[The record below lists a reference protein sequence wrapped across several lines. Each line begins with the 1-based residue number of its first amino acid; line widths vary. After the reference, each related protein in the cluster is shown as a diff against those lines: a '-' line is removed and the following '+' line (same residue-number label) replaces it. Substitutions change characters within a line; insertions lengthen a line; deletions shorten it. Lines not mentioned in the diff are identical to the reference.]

1 MGFRL
6 SNRSLNLKMF
16 GGLSRTSRRAIKTMF
31 GQHVERGEVSTLI
44 NQRADIGGRMG
55 YKKAKDAYEKRQMKS
70 HTLAYPEDALITE
83 HGAAKAVSGVSEA
96 EGRTVRIS
104 QKTRNV
110 MQSADKNA
118 QGWVIQFDPQARW
131 ENNTMGWG
139 SPADPLSNVDGWMNF
154 KTKEAAIAFAE
165 RQGWEIEIVQE
176 ARKKKLE
183 FRQYGDN
190 FHWNKRLRKP
200 AK

>member
-1 MGFRL
+1 MV
-6 SNRSLNLKMF
+6 
-16 GGLSRTSRRAIKTMF
+16 T
-31 GQHVERGEVSTLI
+31 Q
-44 NQRADIGGRMG
+44 
-55 YKKAKDAYEKRQMKS
+55 KKSA
-70 HTLAYPEDALITE
+70 TLAYPEDALITE
-83 HGAAKAVSGVSEA
+83 YGAAKAVSEVTTETA
-96 EGRTVRIS
+96 GRTVRIS

-118 QGWVIQFDPQARW
+118 L
-131 ENNTMGWG
+131 GWG
-139 SPADPLSNVDGWMNF
+139 STADPLSNVDGWMNF
-154 KTKEAAIAFAE
+154 KTKEAAIDFAN
-165 RQGWEIEIVQE
+165 RQGREIEIVQE